1 MENKEKSKYTAEE
14 IKNAPKA
21 GGKELDNAQF
31 PCYGI
36 KVIYHDG
43 RGVEEVYPDGME
55 KPRLPWESDEEYNE
69 VEPPFDE

>member
-1 MENKEKSKYTAEE
+1 MENKETAKCTAEE
-14 IKNAPKA
+14 IKKAPKA

-31 PCYGI
+31 PCNGV
-36 KVIYHDG
+36 KVTYNDG
-43 RGVEEVYPDGME
+43 RVVEEVYPDGME